1 MLQCLGKKDIRQSDK
16 RESLPGE
23 MFSTRNGTTVLL
35 QTENGAEKIAV
46 RSETGQIIFEY
57 HPDTKKCQLT
67 VPEGDLCFAAPQ
79 GNISFSAGHNIQ
91 LKCPG
96 DITIEGEEKVR
107 IHSGKRSLNSHALIL
122 DHQQAK
128 LSGCKIAIAAQNGDF
143 AIAKTTYR
151 SRRLAAKIDRARIIT
166 DEIEIIAETMRQKAQ
181 NVVQNVENLLQVNA
195 GRMRTFVRGLYNL
208 KGERTYL
215 KADKDMK
222 LKGDKIHLR

>member
-1 MLQCLGKKDIRQSDK
+1 MLQCLENKDIRQCDK
-16 RESLPGE
+16 KESQPGE
-23 MFSTRNGTTVLL
+23 MFSTSNGTTVLFH
-35 QTENGAEKIAV
+35 TENGTEKIAV

-67 VPEGDLCFAAPQ
+67 VPEGDLCFGAPL
-79 GNISFSAGHNIQ
+79 GNISFSAGHNIH

-96 DITIEGEEKVR
+96 DITIEGEEKVH
-107 IHSGKRSLNSHALIL
+107 IHSGRRSPNSPTLIL

-128 LSGCKIAIAAQNGDF
+128 LCGSKIAVAAQNGDF
-143 AIAKTTYR
+143 AIAKTTFR
-151 SRRLAAKIDRARIIT
+151 SRRLAAKIDRARINA
-166 DEIEIIAETMRQKAQ
+166 DDIEIVAETIRQKAK